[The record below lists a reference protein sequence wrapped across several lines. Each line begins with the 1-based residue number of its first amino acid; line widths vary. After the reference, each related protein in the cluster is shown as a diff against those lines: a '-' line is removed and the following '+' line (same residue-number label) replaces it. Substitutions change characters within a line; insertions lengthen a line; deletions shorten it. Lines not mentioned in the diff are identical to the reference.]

1 MLDFHLPALSDP
13 VAYTDQDL
21 DHSSG
26 NDYNTDR
33 FSFLSSYCPW
43 KRDGIKFFFTCFCT
57 PHRISRTKIQ
67 LHK

>member
-33 FSFLSSYCPW
+33 FPY
-43 KRDGIKFFFTCFCT
+43 
-57 PHRISRTKIQ
+57 PHTAPENGMG
-67 LHK
+67 